1 MSVVRAER
9 RGRFTVLATA
19 PLRLASL
26 SLRARGLWALC
37 MSYPDDWEFRAGH
50 LLAQTEREGRDA
62 VRTALRE
69 LEAAGFARLVRQ
81 TTADGRLGGSRW
93 VVFEEP
99 QGDAPEG
106 GLCPD
111 PPTLPLPDDRASE
124 HPADGPAGQLETR
137 PPENPPLRSTE
148 QDGAPTE
155 RKNEQQHA
163 RASGALPPG
172 TTPLHEAMADAAGAL
187 QKSAEAANPL
197 AEGAATQL
205 ARRGIEQ
212 GVAHDLARRH
222 GAASVERAVALYD
235 QRRRGPKPPSG
246 PGWLVAALRR
256 GYADEA
262 PAAEATPLLSHAEM
276 LRWCEANGGLHRTA
290 EFAPVPQPDGPPRF
304 RRRDSSSSHS
314 PYTPRPSDR

>member
-1 MSVVRAER
+1 MSVVRAAR

-19 PLRLASL
+19 LLRLASL

-37 MSYPDDWEFRAGH
+37 MSYPDDWEFRANH

-69 LEAAGFARLVRQ
+69 LESAGFARLVRQ
-81 TTADGRLGGSRW
+81 TTPDGRLGGSRW

-106 GLCPD
+106 EPSPD
-111 PPTLPLPDDRASE
+111 PPAPSSSDDQAPEQS
-124 HPADGPAGQLETR
+124 AAGPARRLENR
-137 PPENPPLRSTE
+137 SPENPPLRNTE
-148 QDGAPTE
+148 QDGASTE
-155 RKNEQQHA
+155 RKDEQQHA
-163 RASGALPPG
+163 RASSALPPG

-187 QKSAEAANPL
+187 QRVAGEAADSP
-197 AEGAATQL
+197 AEDTATL
-205 ARRGIEQ
+205 LVRC
-212 GVAHDLARRH
+212 GVEKRVAQDLARQH
-222 GAASVERAVALYD
+222 GADAVERAVALYD
-235 QRRRGPKPPSG
+235 QRRRGPKPPGG

-262 PAAEATPLLSHAEM
+262 PAAGATPLLSHAEM

-290 EFAPVPQPDGPPRF
+290 EFAPVPQPGGPPRF
-304 RRRDSSSSHS
+304 RRRHSSPLPSATS
-314 PYTPRPSDR
+314 PSDR